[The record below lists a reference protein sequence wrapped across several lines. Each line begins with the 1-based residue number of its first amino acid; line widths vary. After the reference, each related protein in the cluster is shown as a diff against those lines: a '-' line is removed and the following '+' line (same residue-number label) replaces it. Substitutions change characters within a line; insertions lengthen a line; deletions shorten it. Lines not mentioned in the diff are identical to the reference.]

1 MKKPAIEVREL
12 YLRYAGNKKN
22 TINGVSF
29 AVERGETVALMG
41 MSGCGKSSLCYC
53 ICGIIPGMIK
63 ARVMGDIEL
72 FGEKVSEL
80 SIAERAKKIGIVFQ
94 EPDNQLFSPTI
105 EDEIAFAPEN
115 LCIEHDEIGE
125 IIKNCL
131 DAVGMSKY
139 RLSSPERLSG
149 GQKQLIALASVL
161 AMDPEILVFD
171 EAMSQL
177 DEDGKQ
183 MIRDMILK
191 LKNQGK
197 TILMVEHDIKNAQ
210 IADRILVMR
219 SGKLFNC
226 EGELCI

>member
-219 SGKLFNC
+219 SGKLFDC